1 MDSTPRRSRRQPACQ
16 NDVGTQEQ
24 PRDCGH
30 PDAAL
35 KGAPCKF
42 CLSPSAPAPPRA
54 RGGTVMPSVLSER
67 GRRPLEKRCR
77 KRAPTPDDDKLPS
90 EILCALDAFGARR
103 VRWRTQLPLS
113 IPRRPLRP
121 RLQVRFPVALEP
133 GPARPAHP
141 PAPPGFR
148 RVSQPRRDETCAR
161 HGSACACGVSR
172 TMRRRAVRAPIRAC
186 SSPSTRVSP
195 ALSCRS
201 YCRPHSTQ

>member
-67 GRRPLEKRCR
+67 GDLWKKDAANELRPQTMTSSLRR
-77 KRAPTPDDDKLPS
+77 S
-90 EILCALDAFGARR
+90 SALWTLLAR